1 MNINSYIYYA
11 PRLEIRDVG
20 IDTDI
25 TKSPDTIRKEV
36 TAKLKANSYSSPLS
50 SDLILYNK
58 FNLKD

>member
-20 IDTDI
+20 VDTDI

-36 TAKLKANSYSSPLS
+36 TAKLKANPYSSPLS
-50 SDLILYNK
+50 SDLILYQ
-58 FNLKD
+58 